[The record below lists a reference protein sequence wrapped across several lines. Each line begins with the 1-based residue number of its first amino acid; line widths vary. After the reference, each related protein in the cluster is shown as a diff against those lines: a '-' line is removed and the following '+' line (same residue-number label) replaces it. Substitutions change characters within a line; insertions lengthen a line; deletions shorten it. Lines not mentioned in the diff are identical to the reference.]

1 MIARTKACVPGAG
14 RSAMTN
20 PEAELKGK
28 VTIISM
34 EKRQITLKDTDGIL
48 HPFTWTE
55 PLDVVMRKWKEGYYL
70 AVKHDGDILKNA
82 SYWQEGKDAF
92 PKMQGAGYK
101 GQPRNERAI
110 ILQTCMKVAADVWIA
125 GSDKSLK
132 YEEVMTKITTEAIRA
147 AKELCKEAGVL

>member
-1 MIARTKACVPGAG
+1 MAE
-14 RSAMTN
+14 S
-20 PEAELKGK
+20 ELKGK

-70 AVKHDGDILKNA
+70 AVKYDGDTLKNA

-92 PKMQGAGYK
+92 PKQQGTGYK
-101 GQPRNERAI
+101 GQTRNERAI
-110 ILQTCMKVAADVWIA
+110 ILQTCMKVAADVAIA
-125 GSDKSLK
+125 MPSWTGVTT
-132 YEEVMTKITTEAIRA
+132 YEAIMTKITGESIKA
-147 AKELCKEAGVL
+147 AKELCKEAGVP

>member
-1 MIARTKACVPGAG
+1 
-14 RSAMTN
+14 MTTDS
-20 PEAELKGK
+20 ELKGK

-70 AVKHDGDILKNA
+70 TVKYDGGILKNA

-92 PKMQGAGYK
+92 PKTQGTGYK
-101 GQPRNERAI
+101 GQSRNDKAI
-110 ILQTCMKVAADVWIA
+110 ILQTCMKVAADVAIVNLTMA
-125 GSDKSLK
+125 GNT
-132 YEEVMTKITTEAIRA
+132 YETVMTKITIEAIRA
-147 AKELCKEAGVL
+147 AKELCKEAGVN

>member
-1 MIARTKACVPGAG
+1 
-14 RSAMTN
+14 MT
-20 PEAELKGK
+20 ESELKGK

-70 AVKHDGDILKNA
+70 AIKYDGSILKNA

-92 PKMQGAGYK
+92 PKPQSGYK
-101 GQPRNERAI
+101 GQPRNDKAI
-110 ILQTCMKVAADVWIA
+110 ILQCCLKVAADVRMTAWGTPLNTIA
-125 GSDKSLK
+125 E
-132 YEEVMTKITTEAIRA
+132 YQVVMAGITAEAIKA
-147 AKELCKEAGVL
+147 ARELCKEAGVQ

>member
-1 MIARTKACVPGAG
+1 
-14 RSAMTN
+14 MT
-20 PEAELKGK
+20 ESELKGK

-70 AVKHDGDILKNA
+70 AVKYDGSILKNA

-92 PKMQGAGYK
+92 PKTQGTGYK
-101 GQPRNERAI
+101 GQSRNDKAI
-110 ILQTCMKVAADVWIA
+110 ILQTCMKEAADIRVTAWA
-125 GSDKSLK
+125 SPPGSRAE
-132 YEEVMTKITTEAIRA
+132 YQTIMEEITTEAIKASR
-147 AKELCKEAGVL
+147 ELCKEAGVQ

>member
-1 MIARTKACVPGAG
+1 
-14 RSAMTN
+14 MT
-20 PEAELKGK
+20 ESELKGK

-70 AVKHDGDILKNA
+70 AVKYDGSILKNA

-92 PKMQGAGYK
+92 PKQQGTGYK
-101 GQPRNERAI
+101 GQTRCQALGWAPGDTITVRVVGTTMR
-110 ILQTCMKVAADVWIA
+110 LVKVA
-125 GSDKSLK
+125 
-132 YEEVMTKITTEAIRA
+132 
-147 AKELCKEAGVL
+147 